1 MIMIKICSLC
11 ARTLDK
17 PIITDAGSM
26 VICPKC
32 GSESE
37 KNTIK
42 MVYFV
47 KNLRMWK

>member
-1 MIMIKICSLC
+1 MILIKICSLC
-11 ARTLDK
+11 ARTLEK
-17 PIITDAGSM
+17 PVITNTGSK

-42 MVYFV
+42 MMYFE
-47 KNLRMWK
+47 KNLSNWK